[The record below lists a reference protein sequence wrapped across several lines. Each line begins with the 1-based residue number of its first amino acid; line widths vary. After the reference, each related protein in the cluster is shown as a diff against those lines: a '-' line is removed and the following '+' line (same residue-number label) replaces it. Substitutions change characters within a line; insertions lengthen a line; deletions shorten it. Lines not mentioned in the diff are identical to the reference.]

1 MSYLSERTATL
12 GPIGALIPVWTTGV
26 GLSTD
31 RPTSVVRT
39 LGKAKAFRG
48 RASSREWSVSAEFG
62 SSGEMGGL
70 LWLAEY
76 GNPPFV
82 WYPPDAV
89 FGNVLEPAVA
99 GLVSGHH
106 NGLEGALV
114 EVEPG
119 VWVKSAVPDGGIAV
133 SLPFRGGFVD
143 PVPVI
148 PGRTVTISAWLRGTS
163 TRIDVA
169 WRDVSGATISTSA
182 GTASSRPTLYRVS
195 RTLTPPA
202 GAAQVSITLH
212 GDQIAGP
219 TVTFTDKVT
228 PYSSGK
234 GCKRAVVHGLSES
247 LAVVTQQ
254 ESLSGYS
261 FTVSEVG

>member
-1 MSYLSERTATL
+1 MSHKPTAFIGPVGSLVPFLGPSSESISDDRAVSFADTL
-12 GPIGALIPVWTTGV
+12 G
-26 GLSTD
+26 
-31 RPTSVVRT
+31 RR
-39 LGKAKAFRG
+39 KAFMG
-48 RASSREWSVSAEFG
+48 RKSPRTWACELNARYPREL
-62 SSGEMGGL
+62 SGL
-70 LWLAEY
+70 RWLASY

-89 FGNVLEPAVA
+89 FGNILEPAVA
-99 GLVSGHH
+99 GLVSGRH

-119 VWVKSAVPDGGIAV
+119 VWVKSAVPDGGGAV
-133 SLPFRGGFVD
+133 SLPYRGGALD
-143 PVPVI
+143 PIPVI
-148 PGRTVTISAWLRGTS
+148 PGRPVTVSAWLRGAS
-163 TRIDVA
+163 SRIDVA
-169 WRDVSGATISTSA
+169 WRDVSGATISSST
-182 GTASSRPTLYRVS
+182 GPASSRPSLVRVS

-202 GAAQVSITLH
+202 GAVQMTLVFQCDQV
-212 GDQIAGP
+212 AGP
-219 TVTFTDKVT
+219 SVSLTGSMT
-228 PYSSGK
+228 PYSPGK

>member
-48 RASSREWSVSAEFG
+48 RASSREWAVSAEFG

-99 GLVSGHH
+99 GLVSGRH

-119 VWVKSAVPDGGIAV
+119 VWVKSAVPDGGGAV
-133 SLPFRGGFVD
+133 SLPYRGGALD
-143 PVPVI
+143 PIPVI
-148 PGRTVTISAWLRGTS
+148 TGRPVTVSAWLRGAS
-163 TRIDVA
+163 SRIDVA
-169 WRDVSGATISTSA
+169 WRDVSGATISSSA
-182 GTASSRPTLYRVS
+182 GSASSRASLVRVS

-202 GAAQVSITLH
+202 GAVQMTLVFF
-212 GDQIAGP
+212 GDQVAGP
-219 TVTFTDKVT
+219 SVSLTGSMT
-228 PYSSGK
+228 PYSPGK